1 MNGFWQDAVDLG
13 GFRALEL
20 LCAEFSSTN
29 AIASSLETITTTEEY
44 HNTDLFSLSMEERGD
59 SCRFLPRAIVKGRA
73 VAQIALLFPLLFFPP
88 PTSELKLECSGSID
102 HGRLRAI

>member
-1 MNGFWQDAVDLG
+1 
-13 GFRALEL
+13 
-20 LCAEFSSTN
+20 LCAEISSTN

-59 SCRFLPRAIVKGRA
+59 SCRFLLRAIVKGRA
-73 VAQIALLFPLLFFPP
+73 VAQIALLFPLFPFSS
-88 PTSELKLECSGSID
+88 PTSEFKLECSGSID